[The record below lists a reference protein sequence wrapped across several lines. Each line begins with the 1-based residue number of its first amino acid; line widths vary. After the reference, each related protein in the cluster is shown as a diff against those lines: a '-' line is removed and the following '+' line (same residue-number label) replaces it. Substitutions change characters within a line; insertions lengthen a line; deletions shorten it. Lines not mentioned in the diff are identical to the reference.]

1 MKNRL
6 TSPSRGLTLGFT
18 SLSRQAKCKGENVAI
33 FQLARWRGPVPNK
46 NVGAMVRPFKGLVLH
61 IQQGNENGTDSWF
74 HNPASQVSAHFGNPK
89 TGGLDQW
96 VDTNDKAWAQ
106 VAGNSAWISL
116 ENEGNSGDSL
126 TATQVANA
134 ATLLAW
140 LNITE
145 SVSLTL
151 ANSPTDSGLGY
162 HAMGGAAWGGHTDCP
177 GQPII
182 DQRAAICSAA
192 QALVIS
198 PTVTGISPASG
209 AAGTSVVI
217 TGSGFTF
224 ASSVGFGNT
233 SATQMNVD
241 SDTQITATAPTG
253 SGTVDVV
260 VTTIVGTS
268 ATGSADQFSYGNGSS
283 STGGSSS
290 SNGSSSTDG
299 SSSGNGS
306 SGNGTSSDGTSSDS
320 TDGTSSDSTD
330 GTSSDSSDGTSG
342 SN

>member
-1 MKNRL
+1 M
-6 TSPSRGLTLGFT
+6 
-18 SLSRQAKCKGENVAI
+18 
-33 FQLARWRGPVPNK
+33 PNK
-46 NVGAMVRPFKGLVLH
+46 NVGAMVRPFQGLVLH
-61 IQQGNENGTDSWF
+61 IMEGTETGTDSWF
-74 HNPASQVSAHFGNPK
+74 HSPSAQVSAHFGNPK

-106 VAGNSAWISL
+106 VAGNSSWISV
-116 ENEGNSGDSL
+116 ENEGNAGDSL
-126 TATQVANA
+126 TANQIANA

-145 SVSLTL
+145 SIPLTL

-162 HAMGGAAWGGHTDCP
+162 HAMGGAAWGNHLGCP

-182 DQRAAICSAA
+182 DQRAAICTAA

-198 PTVTGISPASG
+198 PTVTGISPANG

-224 ASSVGFGNT
+224 ATSVGFGNT
-233 SATQMNVD
+233 SATQMSVAG
-241 SDTQITATAPTG
+241 DTQITATAPMG
-253 SGTVDVV
+253 SGTVNVV
-260 VTTIVGTS
+260 VTTPVGTS
-268 ATGSADQFSYGNGSS
+268 ATGSADQFSYSNGSS

-320 TDGTSSDSTD
+320 TDGTSSDS
-330 GTSSDSSDGTSG
+330 SDSNGSSG